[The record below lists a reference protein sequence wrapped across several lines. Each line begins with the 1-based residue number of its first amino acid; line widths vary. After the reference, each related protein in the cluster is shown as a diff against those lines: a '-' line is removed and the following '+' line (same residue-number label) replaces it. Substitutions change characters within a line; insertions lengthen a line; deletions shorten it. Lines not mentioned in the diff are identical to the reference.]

1 MNDLEIN
8 NQSFEDI
15 KHVDENGIEFW
26 YARELMTV
34 LKYNKWENFEKVI
47 NKAKSA
53 CKNSYIN
60 VFEHFPDVR
69 KMFEIGNGTKRMQ
82 KDYNLS
88 RYACYLIA
96 QNGDSRKRV

>member
-47 NKAKSA
+47 LTSVSCSKSLMVLTES
-53 CKNSYIN
+53 NRTIN
-60 VFEHFPDVR
+60 YPVMHA
-69 KMFEIGNGTKRMQ
+69 T
-82 KDYNLS
+82 
-88 RYACYLIA
+88 
-96 QNGDSRKRV
+96 